1 MKTLKSILALVALT
15 LMLASCG
22 DSDCKNCSMDGDFIG
37 ELCGDDLKEA
47 ESLSNVRCK
56 SL

>member
-1 MKTLKSILALVALT
+1 MKILKSIFAIALLLVVFS
-15 LMLASCG
+15 SCG
-22 DSDCKNCSMDGDFIG
+22 DSDCKNCEMDGDFIG

-47 ESLSNVRCK
+47 ESLSNVKCK